1 MSPELSSFT
10 SLWLHQACPPG
21 CPPPPGC
28 PQANDSAHDEDKKHE
43 DDVDKHDAVGADND
57 EDERKEGEVVYL
69 LPPCQELFFQRG
81 LLVRHHHPIKS
92 LPDSGIS
99 CMLSHNSCPKRE
111 GGVKQPDHLSRIR
124 IKDQAALVH
133 CSTPSLCI
141 WVVRQ
146 MIMTG
151 DRNPNINT
159 AIT

>member
-1 MSPELSSFT
+1 MKVKALAFT
-10 SLWLHQACPPG
+10 FNYS
-21 CPPPPGC
+21 GC
-28 PQANDSAHDEDKKHE
+28 PQANDSAHDEDKKDE
-43 DDVDKHDAVGADND
+43 DDVVGADND

-81 LLVRHHHPIKS
+81 LLVRHPIS

-99 CMLSHNSCPKRE
+99 CMLSPKRE
-111 GGVKQPDHLSRIR
+111 GGVKQPDHLSRIKDQGSRIR
-124 IKDQAALVH
+124 IKDQAAQVH
-133 CSTPSLCI
+133 CCTPSLCI

-159 AIT
+159 EI